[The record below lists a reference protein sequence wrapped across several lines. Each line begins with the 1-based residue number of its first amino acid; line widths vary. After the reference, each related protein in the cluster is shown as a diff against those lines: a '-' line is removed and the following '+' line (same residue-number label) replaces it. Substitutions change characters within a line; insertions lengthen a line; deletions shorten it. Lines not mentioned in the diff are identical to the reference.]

1 MRSDLIRPLPET
13 LLAHAAE
20 SGTTVAF
27 RDARRAVTYAE
38 LEARTARL
46 AGHLA
51 SGGVGRGDRVAILLG
66 NAVEVIE
73 GYLAATRAAAVGVP
87 LNPQVS
93 ASELDHLL
101 GDSGAR
107 VVVTDRARAALV
119 RRIAA
124 RDVRVLVT
132 GEGRLPDG
140 TESFEAL
147 ARTAPAVSARDDLD
161 LDEPAWM
168 LYTSGT
174 TGLPKGVLS
183 TQRNALWSVASCY
196 VPIPGL
202 SAEDRVLWPLPL
214 FHSLSHI
221 AGFLAVVSVGA
232 TSRILDGFAAD
243 EVLAALREDRT
254 TFLAGV
260 PTVYH
265 HLVAAARDTGFT
277 APDLRIG
284 LVGGAVTT
292 AALRADVEEIFG
304 VPLLDAY
311 GSTETC
317 GSIAMVRPDG
327 PRVDGSCGQPVPGLE
342 VRLVDTTTG
351 ADTATGAEGEVW
363 VRGPSVAVGYHR
375 RPEETAAAFGGGW
388 YRTGDLATQDGAGFL
403 TVTGRIKELI
413 IRGGE
418 NIHPVEVETVLR
430 RGAGVRDV
438 AVGGRPHPVLGEVP
452 VAYVVP
458 GPDGRDGL
466 DPGALLAACRTEL
479 SPFKVP
485 EEIRLIAEI
494 PRTASGKVTRHLL
507 LERPSRLVATGA
519 SHHEHLLRVEDGRL
533 VRVPAGDTG
542 PAARI
547 ADPVLVTGADS
558 AVAAAVATHLVGAH
572 GVREV
577 VLLSDWGQAD
587 GAGPLAEELR
597 RQGAR
602 VVVVA
607 GSPNDPELVRVAV
620 GAAGG
625 RFGTVVQTHPTA
637 DPGRVAAVLVD
648 VAASAPETTL
658 VVLTALAPGDG
669 YGTAGA
675 ARALSEWA
683 AARRGGGLPTT
694 VLAVG
699 PTALDPTVLDTLPDT
714 APGLGAT
721 VPLEPAEL
729 LSAFDAALD
738 QPPGDS
744 VILRL
749 DERAAAEVPTLRH
762 LVVEQTGPGSGEGRA
777 RLDGLT
783 AAERRR
789 TLVGAVRS
797 AAAELLGVRDPAD
810 LRPDRPFR
818 ELGLSSLAA
827 VRLRTVLAA
836 HFGVTLS
843 ATAAFDHPT
852 PDALADHLDEV
863 LRGGRTSSV
872 AVRERTA
879 APGEPIAIVAASCR
893 LPGGVTSPEDLW
905 RLVAEERDAIG
916 DFPVDRGWDVE
927 GLYDPE
933 PGRPGRTSVRRGG
946 FLYDVADFDADLFG
960 ISPREA
966 AAADPQQRL
975 LLELAW
981 EAFERAG
988 VDPRSLRGADVGTF
1002 TGVMHHDY
1010 ASRHDQVPDEVAG
1023 YLGIGTAGSVAS
1035 GRIAYTL
1042 GLEGPAITVDTAC
1055 SSSLV
1060 ALHLAV
1066 QSLRSGESTL
1076 ALAGGAAV
1084 MATPGVF
1091 LEFSRQRAL
1100 APDGRCK
1107 AFADTADGTGWSEG
1121 AGLLLLER
1129 LSDARRLGH
1138 PVLAVVRGTA
1148 VNQDGASNGLTAPS
1162 GPSQERVIRAAWAD
1176 AGLSGADVDLV
1187 EAHGTGT
1194 TLGDPIEAQA
1204 LLATYGRERTA
1215 DRPLHLGSLKSNIG
1229 HTQAAAGVA
1238 GIIKVIGAL
1247 HAGTLP
1253 RTLHVDRPSAQV
1265 DWTSGAVELLTEA
1278 RRWTAATGPRR
1289 AAVSSFGVSGTN
1301 AHVIVEEALDPAV
1314 VSAPRVAPA
1323 AVPWI
1328 VTGRGDAAREA
1339 FASRLRAALDTEDA
1353 AGKEHTLADVGWSL
1367 ATARATLD
1375 HRGVVVASTTG
1386 EALAGLDELASGAP
1400 AAVVTGVADVAGRTV
1415 FVFPGQGAQWVG
1427 MGTELAESSPV
1438 FAEAVDEVAAA
1449 LAPLVDWDLWAVLR
1463 SEPGA
1468 PSLERVD
1475 VLQPASFAVGVG
1487 LARLWGEFGIVPDAV
1502 VGHSQGE
1509 VVAAHVAGVLGLAD
1523 AVEVVVARSR
1533 AIASGPAGH
1542 GGMLAVSLAEDEAVA
1557 RARGRVELAA
1567 VNGPSAVVLA
1577 GERTAVADLA
1587 AELEADGVRARV
1599 IPVDYA
1605 SHTAAVD
1612 PTRPEI
1618 LTALA
1623 GIRPGRARIPFW
1635 STVED
1640 GWVSGE
1646 ELDAGYW
1653 FRNLRRPVRFGAAVD
1668 GLVGAGFAA
1677 FVEVSPHPVLTYPI
1691 EAGLERLDVARAVV
1705 TGTLRRDDGGLGR
1718 FLRSAAAL
1726 FVRGL
1731 PVDWAPVFAGTGAVR
1746 VDLPTY
1752 PFQRER
1758 FWLGSTAPAGVA
1770 AAGIEAADH
1779 PLLDAVVPL
1788 AGRDASLA
1796 VSRLSVRDHPWL
1808 ADHVVDGAVLLPGTA
1823 LLDAVAAL
1831 ADRLGAPVVE
1841 ELTVSAPI
1849 VVPAAGAIDLQ
1860 VEVGPEEGGRRAVAV
1875 HVRSRPEEPWAEHAT
1890 GTLLADTPAPRAE
1903 TTAWPPAGEPV
1914 EVAGLYERLTV
1925 DYGPGFHA
1933 VRAVWRD
1940 DERVHAEITLPDAVD
1955 AAGYGL
1961 HPALL
1966 DAALHPV
1973 PVTDLLDAGRGAR
1986 LAFSWAGVRRY
1997 ATGDRTLHV
2006 TLVPAGP
2013 DAISLRATDPSG
2025 APVLEVDRLV
2035 LRPVPAARDDSLF
2048 EIAWVVAPGGDDPG
2062 ELRLM
2067 APDEDPAGPGTPVL
2081 VPGTGPVGPSVPER
2095 ARAAGLGALT
2105 ALARWLGDE
2114 SVTDVVVAV
2123 QAGDPA
2129 GDVVAGLVRSAQ
2141 SEHPGRIRLLELDR
2155 VDEAAV
2161 RTGLAVDGDEPRV
2174 AVRDGIALV
2183 PRMRRVQVPDARPA
2197 CLAGGAVLVTGATG
2211 GLGRLVARHLVTA
2224 HGVSELVLV
2233 TRSGVPDA
2241 QREELVRAGASVHVV
2256 AGDAADRAV
2265 LAEALELVGDRLVG
2279 VVHAA
2284 GIVSDGVLAALDA
2297 QRWDRVVRTKADAAW
2312 HLHELTAG
2320 RDLAAFVLFSSA
2332 ASTFGGAGQANYAAG
2347 NAFLESL
2354 AARRHAAGQPAT
2366 ALAWGLWEQQA
2377 GMGGRLAEADLAR
2390 MARVGTVALS
2400 DEEGLALFD
2409 RALAGD
2415 APTLVPIRLDL
2426 AAVRASGEV
2435 PALLRELAP
2444 RRATVP
2450 RTEGLAGRIAGLP
2463 EKERAAAVLDEV
2475 RTHVADVLGHGA
2487 ATAVDAAR
2495 AFKDLG
2501 FDSLTGVELRNRLTA
2516 STGVRLP
2523 ATVVFDHPTPEALA
2537 AHLLTE
2543 LVGLRRGVPTA
2554 PTRRVATP
2562 DDDAVAIVAAGCR
2575 FPGGITSPDALW
2587 RFVEAGGDAIGP
2599 FPTDRGWDLDAVF
2612 AADPDRAGTTYVRA
2626 GGFLDDV
2633 AGFDAEFFGINPRE
2647 ALAMDPQ
2654 QRLLLEVSWETL
2666 ERAGID
2672 PAGLR
2677 GGPTGVFV
2685 GTHGQ
2690 DYGTGD
2696 QRGAGADEGYL
2707 VTGNAGSVL
2716 SGRIAYALGLEG
2728 PALTVDTACSSSL
2741 VALHLATRALAAGE
2755 VSLALAGGV
2764 SIMSTP
2770 DGIVGFFRQ
2779 RGLAEDG
2786 RCKAFAEGADGF
2798 GMAEGV
2804 GVLLLERLSDAR
2816 RLGHPVLAV
2825 VRGSAVN
2832 QDGASNGL
2840 TAPNGPSQERVIR
2853 AAWADAGLAAADVD
2867 VVEAHGTGTA
2877 LGDPIEA
2884 QALLATYGRDRADAA
2899 PLLIGSVKSNIGHTQ
2914 AAAGVAG
2921 VIKIVESLR
2930 HGRLPATAH
2939 VDRPSSHV
2947 DWTSGA
2953 AELLTAPREWP
2964 AGERTRRAGVSAFGV
2979 SGTNAHVI
2987 LEEPP
2992 APETPET
2999 PEAPEPVEE
3008 RPAATPV
3015 PWLVS
3020 GRTEQALAAQQA
3032 RLADL
3037 LDERPDLAPADVA
3050 LSLGL
3055 RSAFHHRAVVLA
3067 ATREDGVA
3075 GLRSGAQ
3082 VLTGEADVTGKRV
3095 FVFPGQGTQWVGM
3108 GVELAAA
3115 SPVFAAALDEVAEA
3129 LARYVDWDL
3138 WAVLRSE
3145 PGAPSLDRVDVVQPA
3160 SFAVGIALA
3169 GLWRSLGVEP
3179 DAVVGHS
3186 QGEVAAAYVA
3196 GALTLDDA
3204 VRVVALRSRVIAQR
3218 LAGRGGMVSV
3228 GLPAA
3233 DAAERLRAWPELE
3246 TAAVNGPGSVVVAG
3260 PPQALDEVVAVLD
3273 ADGVRVRRIPVD
3285 YASHTSAVEAVEADL
3300 AAALA
3305 GLAPR
3310 AGSVPIWSGVDGG
3323 WVSGEALDA
3332 AYWYRNLRSPVRF
3345 GEAVAGLV
3353 EAGHRA
3359 FVEVSA
3365 HPVLTFDVA
3374 QELDLHDQPTVVTG
3388 TLRRDDGGPA
3398 RFLAATAA
3406 LAVRGIGVDWSPLIE
3421 GARPVALPTYAF
3433 QHQRFWLDAVPGGVG
3448 DVRTAGLDPVEHPL
3462 LGAVVGLPGAGG
3474 AVATGRVSLATHPW
3488 LADHAVTGTVLVPG
3502 AAILELVARVADEAG
3517 LAAVDE
3523 LVVEAPLLL
3532 PERGAL
3538 QLRVT
3543 VTADGG
3549 IELHARTEDTG
3560 PDGVWTRH
3568 ARGRAVTEPSP
3579 APADQGT
3586 VPTQWPPG
3594 DAEPVELDEFYPRQ
3608 AQAGLEYGPAFRGL
3622 RAAWRRGTEVFAE
3635 VALPP
3640 ELRGSSFGL
3649 HPALFD
3655 AALQSANLGAAPQAG
3670 SDEVLLPFAW
3680 HGFAL
3685 RRTGA
3690 TTLRVY
3696 AAPSADGVQVS
3707 VADPTGAPVASLRS
3721 LVLRPAPRA
3730 GLTPRAGALYRTE
3743 WVPVTASGRGDTP
3756 PVLDLRPGAVGT
3768 VLDRVRALTG
3778 SALAGVQTHLASA
3791 AAEPLVVLT
3800 GGSDDPAAAAVWGL
3814 VRSAQTEHPGRLVLV
3829 DTDQPEPPLT
3839 TLVGAGE
3846 PQLRL
3851 RDGQLA
3857 APRLVPV
3864 PSAPATRGFGAG
3876 TVLVTGGT
3884 GTLGGLV
3891 ARHLVTDHGVR
3902 RLLLT
3907 SRSGPGAPGAR
3918 ELRSEL
3924 VALGAEVSLVAADVG
3939 DRAQVAAL
3947 LDAAPDLT
3955 GVVHTA
3961 GVLDDGVVESLTPA
3975 RLDTVL
3981 RAKADAAWH
3990 LHELT
3995 EGRDLAAF
4003 VLFSSGAGT
4012 FGSAGQ
4018 ANYAAANGFL
4028 DGLARRRAAA
4038 GLPALSLAWGF
4049 WEQASALTGELGDAG
4064 RARLARGGEA
4074 GLSNGEGLA
4083 LLDAGLVAG
4092 EAALVAT
4099 ALDLGAVRRLPDVQP
4114 LLRGLV
4120 RAPRPT
4126 RHAAPEGGDTPVD
4139 LRTRLAGLEPAAR
4152 GRAVLDLV
4160 RGLAADVLGHDGPA
4174 AVRPGRA
4181 FTDIGIDSLTAVE
4194 LRNRIAAATGE
4205 RLPATA
4211 AFDHPNPAALA
4222 AVLRERLGVDT
4233 GSEAGADAGP
4243 DAGSAPPPDPALAEL
4258 DRLERALAAADGG
4271 VREQVGLRL
4280 AELARSWA
4288 GRTGPDVETDTDDE
4302 LFALLDQELG
4312 R

>member
-533 VRVPAGDTG
+533 VRVPSGDTG
-542 PAARI
+542 PAAGI

-714 APGLGAT
+714 TPDSTTPDSTTPGLDAT
-721 VPLEPAEL
+721 VPLAPAEL

-872 AVRERTA
+872 AIRERTA

-916 DFPVDRGWDVE
+916 DFPLDRGWDVE

-1247 HAGTLP
+1247 HAGTLH

-1328 VTGRGDAAREA
+1328 VTGRGDAARVA

-1427 MGTELAESSPV
+1427 MGAELAESSPV

-1875 HVRSRPEEPWAEHAT
+1875 HVRARPEEPWAEHAT

-1914 EVAGLYERLTV
+1914 DVAGLYERLTV
-1925 DYGPGFHA
+1925 DYGPAFHA

-1940 DERVHAEITLPDAVD
+1940 DERVHAEITLPDEVD

-1973 PVTDLLDAGRGAR
+1973 PVTDLLDAGQGAR

-2035 LRPVPAARDDSLF
+2035 LRPVPAVRDDSLF
-2048 EIAWVVAPGGDDPG
+2048 EIAWVAAPGGDDPG

-2155 VDEAAV
+2155 VDEAGV

-2174 AVRDGIALV
+2174 AVRDGTALV
-2183 PRMRRVQVPDARPA
+2183 PRLRRVQVPDARPA
-2197 CLAGGAVLVTGATG
+2197 GLAGGAVLVTGATG

-2256 AGDAADRAV
+2256 TGDAADRAV
-2265 LAEALELVGDRLVG
+2265 LSEALELVGDRLVG

-2284 GIVSDGVLAALDA
+2284 GVVSDGVLAALDA

-2354 AARRHAAGQPAT
+2354 AARRRAAGQPAT

-2435 PALLRELAP
+2435 PALLRELVP

-2654 QRLLLEVSWETL
+2654 QRLLLEVSWEAL

-2677 GGPTGVFV
+2677 GSPTGVFV

-2741 VALHLATRALAAGE
+2741 VALHLATRGRGVAGAGGRGVDHVDARRHRRVLPAARAGRGRALQGVRRGCRRLRDGRGSGGAAARAALRRTQARPSRAGGGARQRGEPGRRVERADGPERTVPGAGHPGRLGGRRPGRGGRRRRRGARDRHRARRPDRGPGAARHLRPGPCGRGTAADRVGQVEHRPHPGRRRCRGRHQDRRVAAARPVARDRARRPAVVARGLDERSRGAADRATGVGRGGADAAGGGVGLRGQRHQRARDPGGAAGPRE
-2755 VSLALAGGV
+2755 ARGSRAGRGAARRDAGALAGV
-2764 SIMSTP
+2764 
-2770 DGIVGFFRQ
+2770 
-2779 RGLAEDG
+2779 
-2786 RCKAFAEGADGF
+2786 GADRAGA
-2798 GMAEGV
+2798 GRAAGAARGPHRGASRPRPRGRRAVAGPAV
-2804 GVLLLERLSDAR
+2804 GVPPPRGGPGGHPRGRGRRAAVGRRGPHRGGRRDGQAGVRLPRPGHAVGGYGCGAR
-2816 RLGHPVLAV
+2816 R
-2825 VRGSAVN
+2825 
-2832 QDGASNGL
+2832 
-2840 TAPNGPSQERVIR
+2840 
-2853 AAWADAGLAAADVD
+2853 
-2867 VVEAHGTGTA
+2867 
-2877 LGDPIEA
+2877 
-2884 QALLATYGRDRADAA
+2884 
-2899 PLLIGSVKSNIGHTQ
+2899 
-2914 AAAGVAG
+2914 GVAG
-2921 VIKIVESLR
+2921 VRRGTGRGGRGARPVRGLGPVGGAALR
-2930 HGRLPATAH
+2930 AGSAVAGPGRRGAAG
-2939 VDRPSSHV
+2939 VVRRRDRPR
-2947 DWTSGA
+2947 GA
-2953 AELLTAPREWP
+2953 LAFARGG
-2964 AGERTRRAGVSAFGV
+2964 ARRRRRA
-2979 SGTNAHVI
+2979 
-2987 LEEPP
+2987 
-2992 APETPET
+2992 
-2999 PEAPEPVEE
+2999 
-3008 RPAATPV
+3008 
-3015 PWLVS
+3015 
-3020 GRTEQALAAQQA
+3020 
-3032 RLADL
+3032 
-3037 LDERPDLAPADVA
+3037 
-3050 LSLGL
+3050 
-3055 RSAFHHRAVVLA
+3055 
-3067 ATREDGVA
+3067 
-3075 GLRSGAQ
+3075 
-3082 VLTGEADVTGKRV
+3082 
-3095 FVFPGQGTQWVGM
+3095 
-3108 GVELAAA
+3108 
-3115 SPVFAAALDEVAEA
+3115 
-3129 LARYVDWDL
+3129 
-3138 WAVLRSE
+3138 
-3145 PGAPSLDRVDVVQPA
+3145 
-3160 SFAVGIALA
+3160 
-3169 GLWRSLGVEP
+3169 
-3179 DAVVGHS
+3179 
-3186 QGEVAAAYVA
+3186 
-3196 GALTLDDA
+3196 
-3204 VRVVALRSRVIAQR
+3204 
-3218 LAGRGGMVSV
+3218 LAGRG
-3228 GLPAA
+3228 
-3233 DAAERLRAWPELE
+3233 RR
-3246 TAAVNGPGSVVVAG
+3246 
-3260 PPQALDEVVAVLD
+3260 
-3273 ADGVRVRRIPVD
+3273 RVRGRGAHPGRRR
-3285 YASHTSAVEAVEADL
+3285 AGRGAAQPGHL
-3300 AAALA
+3300 AAARRPRRH
-3305 GLAPR
+3305 GLR
-3310 AGSVPIWSGVDGG
+3310 
-3323 WVSGEALDA
+3323 
-3332 AYWYRNLRSPVRF
+3332 RSP
-3345 GEAVAGLV
+3345 
-3353 EAGHRA
+3353 
-3359 FVEVSA
+3359 
-3365 HPVLTFDVA
+3365 
-3374 QELDLHDQPTVVTG
+3374 
-3388 TLRRDDGGPA
+3388 RR
-3398 RFLAATAA
+3398 
-3406 LAVRGIGVDWSPLIE
+3406 
-3421 GARPVALPTYAF
+3421 
-3433 QHQRFWLDAVPGGVG
+3433 
-3448 DVRTAGLDPVEHPL
+3448 
-3462 LGAVVGLPGAGG
+3462 
-3474 AVATGRVSLATHPW
+3474 
-3488 LADHAVTGTVLVPG
+3488 
-3502 AAILELVARVADEAG
+3502 
-3517 LAAVDE
+3517 
-3523 LVVEAPLLL
+3523 
-3532 PERGAL
+3532 
-3538 QLRVT
+3538 
-3543 VTADGG
+3543 
-3549 IELHARTEDTG
+3549 
-3560 PDGVWTRH
+3560 
-3568 ARGRAVTEPSP
+3568 
-3579 APADQGT
+3579 
-3586 VPTQWPPG
+3586 
-3594 DAEPVELDEFYPRQ
+3594 
-3608 AQAGLEYGPAFRGL
+3608 
-3622 RAAWRRGTEVFAE
+3622 RRG
-3635 VALPP
+3635 
-3640 ELRGSSFGL
+3640 
-3649 HPALFD
+3649 
-3655 AALQSANLGAAPQAG
+3655 
-3670 SDEVLLPFAW
+3670 
-3680 HGFAL
+3680 
-3685 RRTGA
+3685 
-3690 TTLRVY
+3690 
-3696 AAPSADGVQVS
+3696 
-3707 VADPTGAPVASLRS
+3707 
-3721 LVLRPAPRA
+3721 
-3730 GLTPRAGALYRTE
+3730 
-3743 WVPVTASGRGDTP
+3743 
-3756 PVLDLRPGAVGT
+3756 
-3768 VLDRVRALTG
+3768 
-3778 SALAGVQTHLASA
+3778 
-3791 AAEPLVVLT
+3791 
-3800 GGSDDPAAAAVWGL
+3800 
-3814 VRSAQTEHPGRLVLV
+3814 
-3829 DTDQPEPPLT
+3829 
-3839 TLVGAGE
+3839 
-3846 PQLRL
+3846 
-3851 RDGQLA
+3851 
-3857 APRLVPV
+3857 
-3864 PSAPATRGFGAG
+3864 
-3876 TVLVTGGT
+3876 
-3884 GTLGGLV
+3884 
-3891 ARHLVTDHGVR
+3891 
-3902 RLLLT
+3902 
-3907 SRSGPGAPGAR
+3907 
-3918 ELRSEL
+3918 
-3924 VALGAEVSLVAADVG
+3924 
-3939 DRAQVAAL
+3939 
-3947 LDAAPDLT
+3947 
-3955 GVVHTA
+3955 
-3961 GVLDDGVVESLTPA
+3961 
-3975 RLDTVL
+3975 
-3981 RAKADAAWH
+3981 
-3990 LHELT
+3990 
-3995 EGRDLAAF
+3995 
-4003 VLFSSGAGT
+4003 
-4012 FGSAGQ
+4012 
-4018 ANYAAANGFL
+4018 
-4028 DGLARRRAAA
+4028 RAAA
-4038 GLPALSLAWGF
+4038 GLARARDRRGQRPGLRRGGRSSAGPGRGGRGARRRRRPGSPDPGRLRLAH
-4049 WEQASALTGELGDAG
+4049 LGGRGGRGRPRRGTG
-4064 RARLARGGEA
+4064 RARPPGGLGADLVRRGRWLGLRRGPRRGLLVPQPAQPGPLRGGRRRA
-4074 GLSNGEGLA
+4074 GRGRAPG
-4083 LLDAGLVAG
+4083 
-4092 EAALVAT
+4092 
-4099 ALDLGAVRRLPDVQP
+4099 VRRGQRPP
-4114 LLRGLV
+4114 GAHLRRRPGA
-4120 RAPRPT
+4120 RPPRP
-4126 RHAAPEGGDTPVD
+4126 ADGGD
-4139 LRTRLAGLEPAAR
+4139 RHPAAR
-4152 GRAVLDLV
+4152 RRRSGAVPRCHRGARGPRDRRRLV
-4160 RGLAADVLGHDGPA
+4160 
-4174 AVRPGRA
+4174 
-4181 FTDIGIDSLTAVE
+4181 
-4194 LRNRIAAATGE
+4194 
-4205 RLPATA
+4205 
-4211 AFDHPNPAALA
+4211 
-4222 AVLRERLGVDT
+4222 
-4233 GSEAGADAGP
+4233 
-4243 DAGSAPPPDPALAEL
+4243 PPDRGRPARRTPHVCVPAPEVL
-4258 DRLERALAAADGG
+4258 
-4271 VREQVGLRL
+4271 
-4280 AELARSWA
+4280 A
-4288 GRTGPDVETDTDDE
+4288 GRG
-4302 LFALLDQELG
+4302 A
-4312 R
+4312 RRCR

>member
-1 MRSDLIRPLPET
+1 MRSELIRPLPDT
-13 LLAHAAE
+13 LRAHAAG
-20 SGTTVAF
+20 SGTTIAF

-38 LEARTARL
+38 LEARTGRL
-46 AGHLA
+46 AGHLVA
-51 SGGVGRGDRVAILLG
+51 GGLARGERVAILLG
-66 NAVEVIE
+66 NSVEVIE
-73 GYLAATRAAAVGVP
+73 SYLAATRAAAVGVP
-87 LNPQVS
+87 VNPHVT
-93 ASELDHLL
+93 AGELDHLL
-101 GDSGAR
+101 RDSGAR
-107 VVVTDRARAALV
+107 VVVTDRVRLPLV
-119 RRIAA
+119 HLVAGP
-124 RDVRVLVT
+124 DVRVLVT
-132 GEGRLPDG
+132 GEGTAPDG
-140 TESFEAL
+140 AESFAAL
-147 ARTAPAVSARDDLD
+147 AAATPDEPARDDLG
-161 LDEPAWM
+161 LDEHAWM

-202 SAEDRVLWPLPL
+202 SADDRVLWPLPL

-265 HLVAAARDTGFT
+265 HLVAAARETGFT
-277 APDLRIG
+277 APDLRVG

-292 AALRADVEEIFG
+292 AELRADVEEIFG

-342 VRLVDTTTG
+342 VRLIDTATGVD
-351 ADTATGAEGEVW
+351 AATGAEGEVW

-375 RPEETAAAFGGGW
+375 RPAETAAAFADGW
-388 YRTGDLATQDGAGFL
+388 YRTGDLARRDGDGFL

-418 NIHPVEVETVLR
+418 NIHPAEVETVLR

-438 AVGGRPHPVLGEVP
+438 AVAGRPHPVLGEVP

-458 GPDGRDGL
+458 GQAGPAGIDA
-466 DPGALLAACRTEL
+466 GALLAACRTEL

-485 EEIRLIAEI
+485 EEIRLIAEV

-507 LERPSRLVATGA
+507 AERPSRLAASGA
-519 SHHEHLLRVEDGRL
+519 SHHEHLLRVEGEHL
-533 VRVPAGDTG
+533 VRVSTAE
-542 PAARI
+542 ART
-547 ADPVLVTGADS
+547 AVRLTDPVLVTGAES
-558 AVAAAVATHLVGAH
+558 ALAAAVTTHLVGAH

-577 VLLSDWGQAD
+577 VLLSEWGQDD

-597 RQGAR
+597 RSGAR
-602 VVVVA
+602 VVVMA
-607 GSPNDPELVRVAV
+607 GAASDPELVRFAV

-625 RFGTVVQTHPTA
+625 RVGTVVQTPGHG
-637 DPGRVAAVLVD
+637 DPLRVAEVLAD
-648 VAASAPETTL
+648 VAAAEPETA
-658 VVLTALAPGDG
+658 VVALTALSPADG
-669 YGTAGA
+669 YGTAGP
-675 ARALSEWA
+675 ARARFDWA
-683 AARRGGGLPTT
+683 AARRAEGLPTT

-699 PTALDPTVLDTLPDT
+699 PTVLDAADTGLEATLPLD
-714 APGLGAT
+714 GAD
-721 VPLEPAEL
+721 L

-738 QPPGDS
+738 QPPGDL
-744 VILRL
+744 VALRL
-749 DERAAAEVPTLRH
+749 DRRRAEAVPALRTLV
-762 LVVEQTGPGSGEGRA
+762 LEQPTGPSGAGRA
-777 RLDGLT
+777 RLVGLT
-783 AAERRR
+783 ETERRR
-789 TLVGAVRS
+789 TLVDAVRAS
-797 AAAELLGVRDPAD
+797 AADLLGVRDPAH
-810 LRPDRPFR
+810 LHPDRPFR
-818 ELGLSSLAA
+818 ELGLNSLAA
-827 VRLRTVLAA
+827 VRLRTALAEY
-836 HFGVTLS
+836 FGVTLS
-843 ATAAFDHPT
+843 ATAAFDHPS
-852 PDALADHLDEV
+852 PSALAHHLDEV
-863 LRGGRTSSV
+863 LRGRRTSAAS
-872 AVRERTA
+872 VRERTA

-893 LPGGVTSPEDLW
+893 LPGGVTSAEDLW

-916 DFPVDRGWDVE
+916 DFPVDRGWDTD

-933 PGRPGRTSVRRGG
+933 PGLPGRTSVRRGG
-946 FLYDVADFDADLFG
+946 FLYDAADFDADLFG

-988 VDPRSLRGADVGTF
+988 VDPRSLRGAEVGTF

-1010 ASRHDQVPDEVAG
+1010 ASRHDQVPDEVQG

-1066 QSLRSGESTL
+1066 QSLRSGETTL

-1162 GPSQERVIRAAWAD
+1162 GPAQERVIRAAWAD

-1204 LLATYGRERTA
+1204 LLATYGRERAA

-1247 HAGTLP
+1247 RAGTLP
-1253 RTLHVDRPSAQV
+1253 RTLHVDRPSARV
-1265 DWTSGAVELLTEA
+1265 DWSSGAVELLTEA
-1278 RRWTAATGPRR
+1278 RDWAAGEEPRR

-1301 AHVIVEEALDPAV
+1301 AHVIVEEAVEEAS
-1314 VSAPRVAPA
+1314 VSVPRVAPA
-1323 AVPWI
+1323 AVPWV
-1328 VTGRGDAAREA
+1328 VTGRGAAARDAFAARVRAAVDAA
-1339 FASRLRAALDTEDA
+1339 DA
-1353 AGKEHTLADVGWSL
+1353 ADEHHTLADVGWSL
-1367 ATARATLD
+1367 TSTRAALD
-1375 HRGVVVASTTG
+1375 HRGVVVASTLG
-1386 EALAGLDELASGAP
+1386 EALAGLDELASAAP
-1400 AAVVTGVADVAGRTV
+1400 TTAVTGVADVAGRTV

-1427 MGTELAESSPV
+1427 MGAELAESSPV

-1463 SEPGA
+1463 AEPGA

-1475 VLQPASFAVGVG
+1475 VVQPASFAVGVA

-1509 VVAAHVAGVLGLAD
+1509 VVAAHVAGVLTLAD
-1523 AVEVVVARSR
+1523 AARVVVARSR
-1533 AIASGPAGH
+1533 AIASGPAGR
-1542 GGMLAVSLAEDEAVA
+1542 GGMLAVSLTEAEAVA
-1557 RARGRVELAA
+1557 RAGSRAEVAA
-1567 VNGPSAVVLA
+1567 VNGPAAVVLA
-1577 GERTAVADLA
+1577 GERTALAELA
-1587 AELEADGVRARV
+1587 AELEDDGVRNRM

-1618 LTALA
+1618 LAALD
-1623 GIRPGRARIPFW
+1623 GLRPTRARIPFW
-1635 STVED
+1635 STVE
-1640 GWVSGE
+1640 GSPLSGE
-1646 ELDAGYW
+1646 ELDADYW
-1653 FRNLRRPVRFGAAVD
+1653 FRNLRRPVRFGAVVD
-1668 GLVGAGFAA
+1668 SLVDAGFSA

-1691 EAGLERLDVARAVV
+1691 EQGLERHDVARAVV
-1705 TGTLRRDDGGLGR
+1705 TGTLRRDDGGLHR

-1731 PVDWAPVFAGTGAVR
+1731 PVDWAPVFAGTGATR

-1758 FWLGSTAPAGVA
+1758 YWLESVAAGSAAGVA

-1788 AGRDASLA
+1788 AGRDAVLA
-1796 VSRLSVRDHPWL
+1796 VSRVSLREHPWL
-1808 ADHVVDGAVLLPGTA
+1808 ADHVVDGVVLLPGTA

-1831 ADRLGAPVVE
+1831 GDRLGAPVVE
-1841 ELTVSAPI
+1841 ELTVSVPI
-1849 VVPAAGAIDLQ
+1849 RVPATRAIDVQ
-1860 VEVGPEEGGRRAVAV
+1860 VEIGPKQDGRRAVTV
-1875 HVRSRPEEPWAEHAT
+1875 HVRARPEEPWAEHAT
-1890 GTLLADTPAPRAE
+1890 GSLLADPLTPP
-1903 TTAWPPAGEPV
+1903 TGNTPWPPAGEAV
-1914 EVAGLYERLTV
+1914 DVAGLYERLTV
-1925 DYGPGFHA
+1925 DYGPAFHA

-1940 DERVHAEITLPDAVD
+1940 GERVHAEITLPEEVD
-1955 AAGYGL
+1955 DAGYGL

-1973 PVTDLLDAGRGAR
+1973 PVTDLLDGGDRAR
-1986 LAFSWAGVRRY
+1986 LAFSWSGARRY
-1997 ATGDRTLHV
+1997 ATGARTLHV
-2006 TLVPAGP
+2006 TLAPAGP
-2013 DAISLRATDPSG
+2013 DAITLRASDPSG

-2048 EIAWVVAPGGDDPG
+2048 EIGWVAASVRGASG
-2062 ELRLM
+2062 EFRLLS
-2067 APDEDPAGPGTPVL
+2067 PHEDPAGPDTPVL
-2081 VPGTGPVGPSVPER
+2081 VPGTGAADLGVPER

-2105 ALARWLGDE
+2105 TLAGWLADEQLATRAL
-2114 SVTDVVVAV
+2114 VVAV

-2129 GDVVAGLVRSAQ
+2129 GDTVAGLVRSAQ

-2155 VDEAAV
+2155 VDEAGV

-2174 AVRDGIALV
+2174 AVRDGVALV
-2183 PRMRRVQVPDARPA
+2183 PRLRRAEAPYRDPVD
-2197 CLAGGAVLVTGATG
+2197 LAGGAVLLTGATG
-2211 GLGRLVARHLVTA
+2211 GLGRLIARHLVTTHA
-2224 HGVSELVLV
+2224 VPELVVV
-2233 TRSGVPDA
+2233 TRSGLPDA
-2241 QREELVRAGASVHVV
+2241 QRDELERAGAVVHAVT
-2256 AGDAADRAV
+2256 GDAADRTV
-2265 LAEALELVGDRLVG
+2265 LSDALDLVGDRLVG

-2284 GIVSDGVLAALDA
+2284 GIVQDGVLAALDA
-2297 QRWDRVVRTKADAAW
+2297 ERWHRVVRTKADAAW

-2320 RDLAAFVLFSSA
+2320 RDLRAFVLFSSA

-2354 AARRHAAGQPAT
+2354 AALRHAHGLPAT

-2377 GMGGRLAEADLAR
+2377 GMGGRLAGADLAR
-2390 MARVGTVALS
+2390 MARVGTLPLS
-2400 DEEGLALFD
+2400 DEQGLALFD
-2409 RALAGD
+2409 RALVGD
-2415 APTLVPIRLDL
+2415 RPTLVPIRLDL
-2426 AAVRASGEV
+2426 GAVRTSGEV
-2435 PALLRELAP
+2435 PPLLRDLVP
-2444 RRATVP
+2444 RRAAT
-2450 RTEGLAGRIAGLP
+2450 RTTTGLSGRIAGLP
-2463 EKERAAAVLDEV
+2463 EGDRAAAVLDEV
-2475 RTHVADVLGHGA
+2475 RAHVAAVLGHGTA
-2487 ATAVDAAR
+2487 DAVDSAR

-2537 AHLLTE
+2537 RHLLGE
-2543 LVGLRRGVPTA
+2543 LLGRRPETA
-2554 PTRRVATP
+2554 VASP
-2562 DDDAVAIVAAGCR
+2562 GRPAVSADDDAIVIVAAGCR
-2575 FPGGITSPDALW
+2575 FPGGITSPEALW
-2587 RFVEAGGDAIGP
+2587 RFAESGGDAIGP
-2599 FPTDRGWDLDAVF
+2599 FPTDRGWDLDSVF
-2612 AADPDRAGTTYVRA
+2612 AADPDRSGTTYVRA

-2672 PAGLR
+2672 PASLR
-2677 GGPTGVFV
+2677 GSPTGVFV

-2716 SGRIAYALGLEG
+2716 SGRIAYTLGLEG

-2741 VALHLATRALAAGE
+2741 VALHLAGRALAAGE
-2755 VSLALAGGV
+2755 VTLALVGGV
-2764 SIMSTP
+2764 SIMSTL
-2770 DGIVGFFRQ
+2770 DGIVGFSRQ
-2779 RGLAEDG
+2779 RGLAQDG
-2786 RCKAFAEGADGF
+2786 RCKAFADGADGF

-2816 RLGHPVLAV
+2816 RHGHPVLAV
-2825 VRGSAVN
+2825 VRGTAVN

-2853 AAWADAGLAAADVD
+2853 AAWADAGLSGADVD
-2867 VVEAHGTGTA
+2867 AVEAHGTGTA

-2884 QALLATYGRDRADAA
+2884 QALLATYGRERSHTA

-2947 DWTSGA
+2947 DWASGA
-2953 AELLTAPREWP
+2953 VELLTEPREWP
-2964 AGERTRRAGVSAFGV
+2964 VGERTRRAGVSAFGV

-2992 APETPET
+2992 A
-2999 PEAPEPVEE
+2999 VERG
-3008 RPAATPV
+3008 RPAAGRPADAPV
-3015 PWLVS
+3015 AWPAVWSVS
-3020 GRTEQALAAQQA
+3020 GRTEQALAAQTA
-3032 RLADL
+3032 RLADF
-3037 LDERPDLAPADVA
+3037 LDEHPDLGPAEVA
-3050 LSLGL
+3050 VSLGR
-3055 RSAFHHRAVVLA
+3055 RSALRHRSVVLA
-3067 ATREDGVA
+3067 ATREDGIA
-3075 GLRSGAQ
+3075 GLRSGVGVA
-3082 VLTGEADVTGKRV
+3082 TGEADVTGGRV
-3095 FVFPGQGTQWVGM
+3095 FVFPGQGTQWAGM
-3108 GVELAAA
+3108 GAELAAS
-3115 SPVFAAALDEVAEA
+3115 SPVFAAALDEVAES
-3129 LARYVDWDL
+3129 LTRFVDWDL
-3138 WAVLRSE
+3138 WAVLRAE
-3145 PGAPSLDRVDVVQPA
+3145 PGAPSLQRVDVVQPA
-3160 SFAVGIALA
+3160 SFAVAVGLA
-3169 GLWRSLGVEP
+3169 RLWRSLGVEP

-3186 QGEVAAAYVA
+3186 QGEVAAAHVA

-3204 VRVVALRSRVIAQR
+3204 VRVVTLRSRLIAER

-3233 DAAERLRAWPELE
+3233 DAAERLRSRPGLE

-3260 PPQALDEVVAVLD
+3260 PPQALDEVLEVLG
-3273 ADGVRVRRIPVD
+3273 AEGVRVRRIPVD
-3285 YASHTSAVEAVEADL
+3285 YASHTSQVESVEADL
-3300 AAALA
+3300 VAALA
-3305 GLAPR
+3305 EISPR
-3310 AGSVPIWSGVDGG
+3310 AGTVPIWSTVEGG
-3323 WVSGEALDA
+3323 WVSGDTLDA
-3332 AYWYRNLRSPVRF
+3332 GYWYRNLRSPVRF
-3345 GEAVAGLV
+3345 GDALAGLV
-3353 EAGHRA
+3353 GAGHRA
-3359 FVEVSA
+3359 FIEVGA

-3374 QELDLHDQPTVVTG
+3374 QELDRHDHPSVVTG

-3398 RFLAATAA
+3398 RFLAAAAA
-3406 LAVRGIGVDWSPLIE
+3406 LAVRGIDVDWSPLLT
-3421 GARPVALPTYAF
+3421 GAQPAALSTAPPTVLPTYAF
-3433 QHQRFWLDAVPGGVG
+3433 QHHRFWLDPVPGGTG
-3448 DVRTAGLDPVEHPL
+3448 DVRAAGLEPAEHPL

-3474 AVATGRVSLATHPW
+3474 AVATGRVSLTTHPW
-3488 LADHAVTGTVLVPG
+3488 LADHAVAGTVLVPG
-3502 AAILELVARVADEAG
+3502 AALLELVVRAADEAG
-3517 LAAVDE
+3517 LPAVEE
-3523 LVVEAPLLL
+3523 LVVEVPLVL

-3538 QLRVT
+3538 QLQVT
-3543 VTADGG
+3543 VTADGEV
-3549 IELHARTEDTG
+3549 ELHARAEDTG
-3560 PDGVWTRH
+3560 RDGDWTRH
-3568 ARGRAVTEPSP
+3568 ARGRVVAELAGEIGRNSVPAV
-3579 APADQGT
+3579 
-3586 VPTQWPPG
+3586 WPPT
-3594 DAEPVELDEFYPRQ
+3594 DAEPVDVDAFYPRL
-3608 AQAGLEYGPAFRGL
+3608 AKAGLEYGPAFHGV
-3622 RAAWRRGTEVFAE
+3622 RAAWRRGAEVFAE
-3635 VALPP
+3635 VTLTP
-3640 ELRGSSFGL
+3640 ESGGGSFAL

-3655 AALQSANLGAAPQAG
+3655 AALQAANLGAAPQVG
-3670 SDEVLLPFAW
+3670 LDEVLLPFAW

-3685 RRTGA
+3685 HRTGA
-3690 TTLRVY
+3690 TALRVY
-3696 AAPSADGVQVS
+3696 AAPTTDGVRVS
-3707 VADPTGAPVASLRS
+3707 VADPTGVPVASLEE
-3721 LVLRPAPRA
+3721 LVLRPTPRA
-3730 GLTPRAGALYRTE
+3730 APVPRAGALYRTE
-3743 WVPVTASGRGDTP
+3743 WVPVSASTAGGAAA
-3756 PVLDLRPGAVGT
+3756 VLDLTDAPGETDLTRA
-3768 VLDRVRALTG
+3768 RALTE
-3778 SALAGVQTHLASA
+3778 SALAGVQAHLASA
-3791 AAEPLVVLT
+3791 DGRSAEPLVILT
-3800 GGSDDPAAAAVWGL
+3800 RGTEDPATAAVWGL
-3814 VRSAQTEHPGRLVLV
+3814 VRSAQTEHPGRFVLV
-3829 DTDQPEPPLT
+3829 DTDDPTPSPAALAR
-3839 TLVGAGE
+3839 VGE

-3851 RDGQLA
+3851 RDGELT
-3857 APRLVPV
+3857 APRLVAV
-3864 PSAPATRGFGAG
+3864 STAPAATVPGLDAG

-3902 RLLLT
+3902 RLLLV
-3907 SRSGPGAPGAR
+3907 SRSGPGAAGAE
-3918 ELRSEL
+3918 ELRTEL
-3924 VALGAEVSLVAADVG
+3924 VRLGAEVTLVAADVG

-3947 LDAAPDLT
+3947 LEAVPDLT
-3955 GVVHTA
+3955 GVVHA
-3961 GVLDDGVVESLTPA
+3961 AAVLDDGVVEGLTPA
-3975 RLDTVL
+3975 RLHTVF

-3995 EGRDLAAF
+3995 RDRDLAAF

-4018 ANYAAANGFL
+4018 AGYAAANGFL
-4028 DGLARRRAAA
+4028 DGLARLRAGS
-4038 GLPALSLAWGF
+4038 GLPAVSVAWGF
-4049 WEQASALTGELGDAG
+4049 WERASALTGALDAAG

-4074 GLSNGEGLA
+4074 GLSDAEGLA
-4083 LLDAGLVAG
+4083 LLDAGLAAA
-4092 EAALVAT
+4092 EPALVAT
-4099 ALDLGAVRRLPDVQP
+4099 ALDLDAIRRLPEAPP
-4114 LLRGLV
+4114 LLRGIV
-4120 RAPRPT
+4120 RPSRT
-4126 RHAAPEGGDTPVD
+4126 RRGTAHDEGGDGPAA
-4139 LRTRLAGLEPAAR
+4139 LRVRLAGLEPAAR
-4152 GRAVLDLV
+4152 ERSVLDLV

-4174 AVRPGRA
+4174 AVRPGQA
-4181 FTDIGIDSLTAVE
+4181 FTEIGIDSLTAVE
-4194 LRNRIAAATGE
+4194 LRNRLAAATGE

-4211 AFDHPNPAALA
+4211 VFDHPNPVALA
-4222 AVLRERLGVDT
+4222 AVLRERLGI
-4233 GSEAGADAGP
+4233 DAT
-4243 DAGSAPPPDPALAEL
+4243 ADPALVEL
-4258 DRLERALAAADGG
+4258 DRLERALAAADGE
-4271 VREQVGLRL
+4271 VRERVATRL
-4280 AELARSWA
+4280 AELARVWA
-4288 GRTGPDVETDTDDE
+4288 APTGADLDPDTDDE